1 MNVVSQTRIALGAL
15 RVNKLRSVLTM
26 LGVVIGVAAV
36 ITMVAVGAGARA
48 RVAEQIQSM
57 GSNLILVWAGSA
69 TVSGVRLGAGTQPT
83 VTEDDA
89 WAIQREVPLVA
100 AVAPFST
107 SQAMIV
113 HGNQNWVTMLVA
125 MTPEFLDVR
134 EWDVVAGRGITQ
146 DEVDGAAKV
155 AVVGATVAER
165 LFGDDDPV
173 GRLIRVQNVPFTVV
187 GVLDRKG
194 QSTWGKD
201 QDDKI
206 LIPLSTA
213 RLNVQGRNRA
223 SGRAVESISVRVR
236 ERDLMKAAE
245 QEIRGVLRQRHRLQA
260 TQEDDFVLRN
270 MVEVLESQESSSRV
284 LSILL
289 AAIAGVS
296 LFVGGIGIMNIM
308 LVSVTERTREI
319 GIRVAV
325 GARPRDIQTQ
335 FLLEAVTLSLMGG
348 VLGIALG
355 VAGAYATAHF
365 AQWPIVIQAQA
376 VLLAFSFAV
385 TVGVCFGLYPARK
398 AARLDPID
406 ALRYE

>member
-125 MTPEFLDVR
+125 VTPEFLDVR

-270 MVEVLESQESSSRV
+270 MVEVLETQESSSRV

-385 TVGVCFGLYPARK
+385 AVGVCFGLYPARK

>member
-1 MNVVSQTRIALGAL
+1 MNVVSHTRIALRAL

-36 ITMVAVGAGARA
+36 ITMVAVGAGART

-89 WAIQREVPLVA
+89 WAIRREVPLVE

-107 SQAMIV
+107 SQAMVV

-125 MTPEFLDVR
+125 VTPEFLDVR

-146 DEVDGAAKV
+146 DEVDAAAKV

-173 GRLIRVQNVPFTVV
+173 GGLIRVQNVPFTVV

-223 SGRAVESISVRVR
+223 RGRAVESISVRVR
-236 ERDLMKAAE
+236 ERDFIKAAE

-296 LFVGGIGIMNIM
+296 LFVGGVGIMNIM

-325 GARPRDIQTQ
+325 GARPRDIQAQ

-365 AQWPIVIQAQA
+365 AQWPIVIQPQA

-385 TVGVCFGLYPARK
+385 AVGVCFGLYPARK

>member
-1 MNVVSQTRIALGAL
+1 MNVVSHTRIALRAL

-48 RVAEQIQSM
+48 RVAEQIESM

-89 WAIQREVPLVA
+89 WAIRREVPLVE

-125 MTPEFLDVR
+125 VTPEFLDVR

-146 DEVDGAAKV
+146 DEVDAAAKV

-173 GRLIRVQNVPFTVV
+173 GGLIRVQNVPFTVV

-223 SGRAVESISVRVR
+223 RGRAVESISVRVR

-245 QEIRGVLRQRHRLQA
+245 QEIRGVLRQRHRLRA

-296 LFVGGIGIMNIM
+296 LFVGGVGIMNIM

-325 GARPRDIQTQ
+325 GARPRDIRAQ

-348 VLGIALG
+348 VVGIAVG

-365 AQWPIVIQAQA
+365 AQWHIIIQPQA

-385 TVGVCFGLYPARK
+385 AVGVCFGLYPARK

>member
-1 MNVVSQTRIALGAL
+1 MNVVSHTRIALRAL

-36 ITMVAVGAGARA
+36 ITMVAVGAGART

-69 TVSGVRLGAGTQPT
+69 TVTGVRLGAGTQPT

-89 WAIQREVPLVA
+89 WAIRREVPLVE

-107 SQAMIV
+107 SQAMVV

-125 MTPEFLDVR
+125 VTPEFLDVR

-146 DEVDGAAKV
+146 DEVDAAAKV

-173 GRLIRVQNVPFTVV
+173 GGLIRVQNVPFTVV

-223 SGRAVESISVRVR
+223 RGRAVESISVRVR
-236 ERDLMKAAE
+236 ERDFIKAAE

-296 LFVGGIGIMNIM
+296 LFVGGVGIMNIM

-325 GARPRDIQTQ
+325 GARPRDIQAQ

-365 AQWPIVIQAQA
+365 AQWPIVIQPQA

-385 TVGVCFGLYPARK
+385 AVGVCFGLYPARK

>member
-1 MNVVSQTRIALGAL
+1 MNVVSNTRIALRAL

-36 ITMVAVGAGARA
+36 ITMVAVGAGART

-89 WAIQREVPLVA
+89 WAIRREVPLVE
-100 AVAPFST
+100 AVAPFTT
-107 SQAMIV
+107 SQAMVV

-125 MTPEFLDVR
+125 VTPEFLDVR

-146 DEVDGAAKV
+146 DEVDAAAKV

-173 GRLIRVQNVPFTVV
+173 GGLIRVQNVPFTVV

-223 SGRAVESISVRVR
+223 RGRAVESISVRVR
-236 ERDLMKAAE
+236 ERDFMKAAE

-296 LFVGGIGIMNIM
+296 LFVGGVGIMNIM

-325 GARPRDIQTQ
+325 GARPRDIRAQ

-365 AQWPIVIQAQA
+365 AQWPIVIQPQA

-385 TVGVCFGLYPARK
+385 AVGVCFGLYPARK

>member
-1 MNVVSQTRIALGAL
+1 MNVVSHTRIALRAL

-48 RVAEQIQSM
+48 RVAEQIESM

-89 WAIQREVPLVA
+89 WAIRREVPLVE

-125 MTPEFLDVR
+125 VTPEFLDVR

-146 DEVDGAAKV
+146 DEVDAAAKV

-173 GRLIRVQNVPFTVV
+173 GGLIRVQNVPFTVV

-223 SGRAVESISVRVR
+223 RGRAVESISVRVR

-245 QEIRGVLRQRHRLQA
+245 QEIRGVLRQRHRLRA

-296 LFVGGIGIMNIM
+296 LFVGGVGIMNIM

-325 GARPRDIQTQ
+325 GARPRDIRAQ

-355 VAGAYATAHF
+355 VAAAYATAHF
-365 AQWPIVIQAQA
+365 AQWPIVIQPQA

-385 TVGVCFGLYPARK
+385 AVGVCFGLYPARK

>member
-1 MNVVSQTRIALGAL
+1 MNVVSHTRIALGAL

-89 WAIQREVPLVA
+89 WAIRREVPLVA

-125 MTPEFLDVR
+125 VTPEFLDVR

-146 DEVDGAAKV
+146 DEVDAAAKV

-165 LFGDDDPV
+165 LFGEDDPV
-173 GRLIRVQNVPFTVV
+173 GRLIRVQNVPFIVV

-223 SGRAVESISVRVR
+223 RGHAVESISVRVR

-325 GARPRDIQTQ
+325 GARPRDIQAQ
-335 FLLEAVTLSLMGG
+335 FLLEAVTLSLLGG
-348 VLGIALG
+348 VVGIALG

-385 TVGVCFGLYPARK
+385 AVGVCFGLYPARK